1 MINKTLNVRGQATGP
16 HLVTYKEL
24 IMLMGMQI
32 ITVIVLIMAL
42 IIIMFGLLKYL
53 IDSEK
58 AYRPIC
64 QRLGK
69 YEVRMVSSGS
79 TNLRSI

>member
-1 MINKTLNVRGQATGP
+1 
-16 HLVTYKEL
+16 
-24 IMLMGMQI
+24 MLMGMQI

-58 AYRPIC
+58 AYIGLYASVWVNMR
-64 QRLGK
+64 
-69 YEVRMVSSGS
+69 
-79 TNLRSI
+79 